1 METTRVTTLLSNKD
15 LAFAE
20 RMRLNPIRRLTNK
33 LRGEHLAGR
42 GGSSITFSDYRDYVP
57 GDDTRF
63 VDWNIFARLR
73 RPYLKLYAE
82 EERALL
88 LIVVDASESMK
99 FDGKVDLALSLAA
112 AFGVM
117 GLRGEERVAVHV
129 SGGKSLG
136 GESVGPFSGRGGSR
150 RLFHFLENA
159 GKGGAISFDT
169 GVLDALKRYSGK
181 GMAVL
186 LSDFLTFGDIA
197 KPMNALFSIG
207 LEPFAIQILSP
218 GEYDPELVDDFRLVD
233 SETSAAVDVTAGGDI
248 LDIYREHR
256 AHLADELDDMCR
268 NRSGRFAS
276 IISDTTPR
284 NVMSDILLRGGWIKA
299 AK

>member
-1 METTRVTTLLSNKD
+1 MGTTKVTTLMSNQD

-20 RMRLNPIRRLTNK
+20 RMRLSPIRKLTNK

-88 LIVVDASESMK
+88 LIIVDTSESMM
-99 FDGKVDLALSLAA
+99 FDGKIELALSLAA

-117 GLRGEERVAVHV
+117 GLRGEERVGVYV
-129 SGGKSLG
+129 SGGPAQG
-136 GESVGPFSGRGGSR
+136 GTMKPVSGRGGMR
-150 RLFHFLENA
+150 QFFHFIENA
-159 GKGGAISFDT
+159 PKGGSISFDA
-169 GVLDALKRYSGK
+169 GVLEAIKRHRGK

-186 LSDFLTFGDIA
+186 LSDFLTFGDVA
-197 KPMNALFSIG
+197 KPLNALFSIG
-207 LEPFAIQILSP
+207 LEPFAIQILAP
-218 GEYDPELVDDFRLVD
+218 EEYDPELVDDFRLVD
-233 SETSAAVDVTAGGDI
+233 SESHAALDVTAGGDI

-256 AHLADELDDMCR
+256 DHLAGELDDMCR
-268 NRSGRFAS
+268 NRSGRFVS
-276 IISDTTPR
+276 ITSDNTLK
-284 NVMSDILLRGGWIKA
+284 NVMSNVLLRGGWIKA